1 MSAVPSN
8 VESMKSVPRFSASEL
23 NPAIRRDRLFLMRSE
38 RERIFNFG
46 GMSNQE
52 LLDELNFLLSRC
64 DERDEKQG
72 PIRDQLSTICCDLE
86 EDEPDADAFK
96 GCLVPSA
103 LDSRVDAS

>member
-8 VESMKSVPRFSASEL
+8 IAPRFLASEL
-23 NPAIRRDRLFLMRSE
+23 NPGIRRDRLFLMRSE

-64 DERDEKQG
+64 DQRDEKQG
-72 PIRDQLSTICCDLE
+72 PIREQLCEICCDLE
-86 EDEPDADAFK
+86 EDEPDADAFRRYP
-96 GCLVPSA
+96 GPA
-103 LDSRVDAS
+103 TLDGKVDRP